1 MLVDNQRP
9 AQRSIPRRMMLYLV
23 AYALA
28 LVIFLLAEENA

>member
-1 MLVDNQRP
+1 MQRQYR
-9 AQRSIPRRMMLYLV
+9 AKHANPRRMILFLA